1 MLKDL
6 NPKTPESILKSA
18 YTYVMNKLSYK
29 ADDFSENEI
38 AALTSF
44 CVEVGANRFN
54 RMIRNRNSRFTIIE
68 ALLLYICDDNGKID
82 QKMEKKRKAEYDYA
96 TTGKY
101 TKPVT
106 RSKKKE

>member
-6 NPKTPESILKSA
+6 NPKTSQETIEEA
-18 YTYVMNKLSYK
+18 YKYVSDKLSYK
-29 ADDFSENEI
+29 DDFTEKEI

-44 CVEVGANRFN
+44 YLEVGDKVFFRL
-54 RMIRNRNSRFTIIE
+54 IRYRSSKFVIIE
-68 ALLLYICDDNGKID
+68 ALLLYVCDENGKKD
-82 QKMEKKRKAEYDYA
+82 AKKEKKRKAEYDYA